1 MEEVEE
7 CLESESDVLV
17 LLQSSSESRQS
28 TELELSMSEGGEGG
42 YFNKIGRVHNCRYI
56 WFTRFFKADND
67 KQKENKATV
76 SDCNIHDGIKMEAQ

>member
-28 TELELSMSEGGEGG
+28 TELELSMSEGGGG
-42 YFNKIGRVHNCRYI
+42 GISTKLEE
-56 WFTRFFKADND
+56 FT
-67 KQKENKATV
+67 TV
-76 SDCNIHDGIKMEAQ
+76 DTFGLQGSLKLTMTSKKKTKRL